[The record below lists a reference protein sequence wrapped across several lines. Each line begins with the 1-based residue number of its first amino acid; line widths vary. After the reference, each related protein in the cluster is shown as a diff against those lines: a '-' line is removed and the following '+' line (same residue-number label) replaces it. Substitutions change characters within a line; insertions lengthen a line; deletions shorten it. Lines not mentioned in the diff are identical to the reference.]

1 MKTNILYDTEL
12 TKPVPVLYKS
22 KANCCG
28 CSACYSICPASA
40 ISMIPDEEG
49 FLYPTI
55 DSKKCVHC
63 FKCIDVCAFKPDQK
77 DKGYYQTQNVG
88 LKKVG
93 K

>member
-1 MKTNILYDTEL
+1 
-12 TKPVPVLYKS
+12 
-22 KANCCG
+22 
-28 CSACYSICPASA
+28 
-40 ISMIPDEEG
+40 MIPDEEG

-77 DKGYYQTQNVG
+77 DKGYYQTRNVG
-88 LKKVG
+88 LKKAG